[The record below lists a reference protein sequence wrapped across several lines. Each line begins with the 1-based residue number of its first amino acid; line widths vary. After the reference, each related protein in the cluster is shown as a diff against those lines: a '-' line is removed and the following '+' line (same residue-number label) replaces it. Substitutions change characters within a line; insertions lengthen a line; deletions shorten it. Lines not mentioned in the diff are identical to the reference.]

1 MAQQKY
7 ETYYNENVIED
18 TEEIETICEV
28 ARKQLWE
35 RFHLKFGD
43 VTKADP
49 QGAKLTGSCFA
60 IIFDAILSKLEELER
75 THKDYQINIADRLV
89 IGYSTSE
96 DDDDEKQ
103 GNFMVFLKHLENNKK
118 IDKNFDP
125 GLSPVQRAVEWNSV
139 NIVTQTDTIRE
150 INEAAVS
157 LLSQEIEVEIAQP
170 ELIMPIFVTI
180 YDALVSFLKIRR
192 NEKDEF
198 EYEINFMN
206 CFKIGVRENE
216 DNLSDVYIIP
226 NIESKLRLKSDALA
240 TSINE

>member
-1 MAQQKY
+1 MQKFIA
-7 ETYYNENVIED
+7 YYDENVIED
-18 TEEIETICEV
+18 KEEIETICEV

-43 VTKADP
+43 VTKSDP
-49 QGAKLTGSCFA
+49 EGAKMVGSCFA
-60 IIFDAILSKLEELER
+60 VIFDTILLKLEELER
-75 THKDYQINIADRLV
+75 THSDYQINIADRLV
-89 IGYSTSE
+89 IGYNTSE

-118 IDKNFDP
+118 VEKNFDP
-125 GLSPVQRAVEWNSV
+125 SLKPVQRAVEWNSI
-139 NIVTQTDTIRE
+139 NILAQPDIIRE
-150 INEAAVS
+150 ISESAVS
-157 LLSQEIEVEIAQP
+157 LLSSEIEVTIAQP
-170 ELIMPIFVTI
+170 ELIMPIFVTV